1 MGVAAEPIVEVER
14 LLVEALARRGVHG
27 ADADFVVADLVSAQL
42 EGKATHGVAKI
53 LLIDAVLRE
62 RQGEPV
68 VRRRRGGMA
77 LVDGRRQ
84 IGQLAGRFCAELAIE
99 LCAEAGTGLVALTN
113 AARFGRLAPY
123 GHLIADQ
130 GLVAFVTNN
139 AGPPVVA
146 PFGSIDP
153 VLGTNPVCFAFPGR
167 RASVVVDLSTAER
180 VWGEV
185 RAAVLEARP
194 LPPGAFLDADGRPTG
209 DGDSAASVLAFGG
222 HKGSALCLALE
233 LLAGALTGA
242 KMGLEV
248 GGEYDLGAV
257 FLAVDPGVLVP
268 GGDPRAGAERL
279 VDSVRASRPAPGHDA
294 VLAPGDRAAARR
306 EAALAGGVVE
316 VDPVTMARLR
326 RMAVSDEGGLEPS
339 NRLN

>member
-1 MGVAAEPIVEVER
+1 MAAERIVEVER
-14 LLVEALARRGVHG
+14 LLGEALARRGVHR

-53 LLIDAVLRE
+53 LLIDSALRE

-68 VRRRRGGMA
+68 VRQRRGGMA
-77 LVDGRRQ
+77 SVDGRRQ
-84 IGQLAGRFCAELAIE
+84 IGQLAGRFCARLAIE
-99 LCAEAGTGLVALTN
+99 LATEAGTGLVALTN

-123 GHLIADQ
+123 GRLIADH

-139 AGPPVVA
+139 AGPPVVV
-146 PFGSIDP
+146 PFGSNDP

-185 RAAVLEARP
+185 RGAVLEGRP
-194 LPPGAFLDADGRPTG
+194 LPPGAFLDGDGRPTR
-209 DGDSAASVLAFGG
+209 DAHSVASVLAFGG

-233 LLAGALTGA
+233 LLAGTLTGA

-248 GGEYDLGAV
+248 TGEYDLGAV
-257 FLAVDPGVLVP
+257 FLAVDPGALVP
-268 GGDPRAGAERL
+268 GGDPGAAAERL
-279 VDSVRASRPAPGHDA
+279 VDSVRSSRPAPGHDA
-294 VLAPGDRAAARR
+294 VLVPGDRTATRR
-306 EAALAGGVVE
+306 EAALAAGVVE
-316 VDPVTMARLR
+316 VDPVTMAGLR
-326 RMAVSDEGGLEPS
+326 RMAASDEGGLEPS
-339 NRLN
+339 GRLN